1 MISWL
6 EKLGLGLKK
15 SSQKIGGGIS
25 GIFTKRKLDAET
37 LEELEEKTGIV
48 HRFLVVRSG
57 LNTIEEAA
65 KRIETL
71 NQGALNSSELAGL
84 VKTIQETVD
93 TLKE

>member
-1 MISWL
+1 M
-6 EKLGLGLKK
+6 
-15 SSQKIGGGIS
+15 
-25 GIFTKRKLDAET
+25 
-37 LEELEEKTGIV
+37 
-48 HRFLVVRSG
+48 VRSG